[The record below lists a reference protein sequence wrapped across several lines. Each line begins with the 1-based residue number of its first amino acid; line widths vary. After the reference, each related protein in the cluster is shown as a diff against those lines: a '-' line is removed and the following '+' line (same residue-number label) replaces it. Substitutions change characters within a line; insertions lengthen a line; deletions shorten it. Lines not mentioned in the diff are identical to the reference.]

1 MEEGGLDFIK
11 NREKEAPD
19 LDHEGECAGVLAD
32 PLRLYLR
39 EMGKIPLLTRQEE
52 ITLAKEIKRGEK
64 IVTEALLETRL
75 ARGKIVALR
84 DRIERDPEAITKFFD
99 CAEDLAAGKIEA
111 RREAIL
117 CSIDKIK
124 HISLKLEMSP
134 PENSFLAERRRLR
147 AQLSRAVDKLLFL
160 PAYKDKIIEN
170 VRLRYWIL
178 DKWRKNR
185 EKNHLLY
192 SRVKDEKKR
201 TWLKQKISECDE
213 IIRIHEIQVGCDAA
227 KLNRIVGIIAV
238 GETIS
243 NRAKNKLIEANLRLV
258 VSIAKKYANSNLHF
272 LDLIQEGNMGLIRAV
287 DKFDHRKGF
296 KFSTYATWWIRQ
308 AITRALADQARTVR
322 IPVHMIET
330 INKLNKINKEL
341 INELGREPGAEDVA
355 KKMSLPLDRVRQI
368 IKVSQD
374 PVSLNTP
381 IGKENDS
388 YLSDFIEDTIVP
400 HPPDTAIQGNLVEQ
414 ISSALDCLT
423 HREAD
428 ILRMRFG
435 LGDGNEHTLEEV
447 GQRFRVTRERIR
459 QIEAKALRSLKS
471 SRYSRRLRS
480 FVSDY

>member
-1 MEEGGLDFIK
+1 M
-11 NREKEAPD
+11 
-19 LDHEGECAGVLAD
+19 V
-32 PLRLYLR
+32 
-39 EMGKIPLLTRQEE
+39 
-52 ITLAKEIKRGEK
+52 
-64 IVTEALLETRL
+64 
-75 ARGKIVALR
+75 
-84 DRIERDPEAITKFFD
+84 
-99 CAEDLAAGKIEA
+99 
-111 RREAIL
+111 
-117 CSIDKIK
+117 
-124 HISLKLEMSP
+124 
-134 PENSFLAERRRLR
+134 
-147 AQLSRAVDKLLFL
+147 
-160 PAYKDKIIEN
+160 
-170 VRLRYWIL
+170 
-178 DKWRKNR
+178 
-185 EKNHLLY
+185 
-192 SRVKDEKKR
+192 
-201 TWLKQKISECDE
+201 
-213 IIRIHEIQVGCDAA
+213 
-227 KLNRIVGIIAV
+227 
-238 GETIS
+238 
-243 NRAKNKLIEANLRLV
+243 
-258 VSIAKKYANSNLHF
+258 
-272 LDLIQEGNMGLIRAV
+272 
-287 DKFDHRKGF
+287 
-296 KFSTYATWWIRQ
+296 
-308 AITRALADQARTVR
+308 
-322 IPVHMIET
+322 ET